1 VKNVKSGL
9 VARTKVLNFL
19 DKQPSSAGVL
29 AGNVGMSCDAVRHHL
44 RLLESEG
51 TVRRVGHRPCSW
63 VLTGSGQKRL
73 VP

>member
-9 VARTKVLNFL
+9 VARTKVLNIL
-19 DKQPSSAGVL
+19 EKSPVNAVVL
-29 AGNVGMSCDAVRHHL
+29 ARNVAMSYDAVRHHL
-44 RLLESEG
+44 RLLEAES